1 MGKSKRSA
9 ADAEARNN
17 YNAAKKQ
24 AELEQQKKEKRQS
37 ILIGVCIALVAL
49 LMIGVITFNKIS
61 DSGYFLRRETA
72 AASENYEVDGA
83 MMTYFFYTNYQQYA
97 SFASYIGLDTSTSL
111 KSQSSSFSSGTWFDY
126 FANATKTYVNE
137 VLALCEAA
145 KANGVV
151 LDADDEASID
161 ESIATLRATAKS
173 YGYTVSQYLVTS
185 FGANVKEKDVRNCLE
200 LTTLATKY
208 ATAYNDSLSYT
219 LDECEAYYGEHQDEF
234 DGVDVMSYTVSRA
247 DFLETDE
254 DGNVLNDADEAQAAA
269 KDYADRLA
277 AAANEEEFKSIVKSY
292 ITDVLGEE
300 EDHAE
305 EHLSELLVEHALKDS
320 SNVTDVA
327 DWAFSASAG
336 ETTIYT
342 EDDTVYDVYYLVSAA
357 YRDETSLRNV
367 RHILFANDSYD
378 TEEEAQAAAEAAY
391 AEWEASGFTEDKFVS
406 LCEQYSNDTG
416 SNTTGGLYEDV
427 APGDMVSEFSDWL
440 FDDARKPGD
449 HDLIETSSYG
459 WHIMS
464 YVGESEKKAWQEDAE
479 SSLASADYNAMVE
492 EYGVGNTFN
501 MNVVNNINA

>member
-17 YNAAKKQ
+17 YIAARKQ
-24 AELEQQKKEKRQS
+24 AELEQQKKEKRQNV
-37 ILIGVCIALVAL
+37 LIGVCVALVAL
-49 LMIGVITFNKIS
+49 LMIGVITFNKVS

-111 KSQSSSFSSGTWFDY
+111 KAQSSYFSSGTWFDY

-145 KANGVV
+145 KANDVT

-208 ATAYNDSLSYT
+208 ATTYNDSLSYS
-219 LDECEAYYGEHQDEF
+219 LDDCEAYYSEHKDEF
-234 DGVDVMSYTVSRA
+234 DGVDVMTYTVSRA

-269 KDYADRLA
+269 QDYADRLA
-277 AAANEEEFKSIVKSY
+277 AAASGDEFKSIVKSY

-305 EHLSELLVEHALKDS
+305 EHLSELLIEHALKDS
-320 SNVTDVA
+320 SDIADVA
-327 DWAFSASAG
+327 DWAFSASTG
-336 ETTIYT
+336 EATTYT
-342 EDDTVYDVYYLVSAA
+342 EDGTVFDVYYLVSAA

-367 RHILFANDSYD
+367 RHILFATDSYES
-378 TEEEAQAAAEAAY
+378 EEDAKAAAEAAY
-391 AEWEASGFTEDKFVS
+391 AEWEAAGFTEDKFIS

-427 APGDMVSEFSDWL
+427 ASGDMETNFNDWL
-440 FDDARKPGD
+440 FTAERAAGD
-449 HDLIETSSYG
+449 HDLIETSYG

-464 YVGESEKKAWQEDAE
+464 YVGESEKKAWQNAAE
-479 SSLASADYNAMVE
+479 SSLASADYDAMVE
-492 EYGVGNTFN
+492 EYAVGNTFD